1 MTSFAFKSALV
12 GVVVVFTYSA
22 LLPSIRVQ
30 ADETLMVG
38 NFPTATQDMSS
49 FLVGFKTDDDTIET
63 ESNTVK
69 SGGFSQKELDLLAE
83 GKEDFEFQAE
93 VSRLMDIIINSL
105 YQKKE
110 IFLRE
115 LLSNASDALDKIRF
129 LSLSEEGLLG
139 DKNELEI
146 RIKYDKDENSLT
158 ITDSGIGMT
167 KQDLIENL
175 GTVAKSGTTQ
185 FVEAL
190 TGADGDMS
198 LIGQFGVGFY
208 SVYLVADR
216 VQVTSKHNDDEQ
228 HIWES
233 TADATFSVAA
243 DPRGNTL
250 GRGTEIKLFLKE
262 DAAEYTNQQALEE
275 LVMRYSE
282 FITFP
287 IYLYKSSTETYE
299 VPVETDETDED
310 TEEANEEEEDDDD
323 DDDGGEEEDDGD
335 EEEDEDEEE
344 EEEEIEYE
352 TKTRT
357 VWNWELVNKQKAI
370 WARDKSEVSDEEY
383 ENFYKAISKDHEG
396 PATWTHFKAE
406 GEIEFRSILFVPKK
420 APHDLYDN
428 YYKSQTGLR
437 LYVRKVL
444 ITDEFEDLLPQYLNF
459 VKGVIDSDD
468 LPLNVSRETLQQHKV
483 LKVMG
488 KKLVR
493 KCLEMLRKLAQ
504 KASKEATTDVDES
517 DEVESNDAEKTD
529 PYIAFWEQFGKNIKL
544 GLVEDSSNRT
554 KLSKLLRFKTSKSD
568 GGWIS
573 LEDYVENMKEDQE
586 YIYYISG
593 ESLEAVENSPFLE
606 QCKKR
611 GLEVLFL
618 TDPIDEYA
626 VQNLTEFDGK
636 RLMSVTKEGLKF
648 GGDDD
653 ELDAK
658 REKLYKEKFNAL
670 TTFLSKTYGD
680 KIEKVTISNR
690 VEATPCI
697 LVTSQYGYSANM
709 ERIMKSQAFSDAK
722 RSSYLFSKKTME
734 INPRHPIIIEL
745 NKKVS
750 DGQETGQEVEDLAL
764 VLLDTAMINSGFSM
778 ENAGEFS
785 QRMYRVMQSG
795 LGLDTLELED
805 HVEVVED
812 DESNEEGEEEE
823 EEELFDD
830 SEDTGS
836 ESGSIEKK
844 DEL

>member
-1 MTSFAFKSALV
+1 
-12 GVVVVFTYSA
+12 
-22 LLPSIRVQ
+22 
-30 ADETLMVG
+30 
-38 NFPTATQDMSS
+38 
-49 FLVGFKTDDDTIET
+49 
-63 ESNTVK
+63 
-69 SGGFSQKELDLLAE
+69 
-83 GKEDFEFQAE
+83 
-93 VSRLMDIIINSL
+93 
-105 YQKKE
+105 
-110 IFLRE
+110 
-115 LLSNASDALDKIRF
+115 
-129 LSLSEEGLLG
+129 
-139 DKNELEI
+139 
-146 RIKYDKDENSLT
+146 
-158 ITDSGIGMT
+158 
-167 KQDLIENL
+167 
-175 GTVAKSGTTQ
+175 
-185 FVEAL
+185 
-190 TGADGDMS
+190 
-198 LIGQFGVGFY
+198 
-208 SVYLVADR
+208 
-216 VQVTSKHNDDEQ
+216 
-228 HIWES
+228 
-233 TADATFSVAA
+233 
-243 DPRGNTL
+243 
-250 GRGTEIKLFLKE
+250 
-262 DAAEYTNQQALEE
+262 
-275 LVMRYSE
+275 
-282 FITFP
+282 
-287 IYLYKSSTETYE
+287 
-299 VPVETDETDED
+299 
-310 TEEANEEEEDDDD
+310 
-323 DDDGGEEEDDGD
+323 
-335 EEEDEDEEE
+335 
-344 EEEEIEYE
+344 
-352 TKTRT
+352 
-357 VWNWELVNKQKAI
+357 
-370 WARDKSEVSDEEY
+370 
-383 ENFYKAISKDHEG
+383 
-396 PATWTHFKAE
+396 
-406 GEIEFRSILFVPKK
+406 VPKK

-517 DEVESNDAEKTD
+517 DEVESNDAKKTD

>member
-1 MTSFAFKSALV
+1 
-12 GVVVVFTYSA
+12 
-22 LLPSIRVQ
+22 
-30 ADETLMVG
+30 
-38 NFPTATQDMSS
+38 
-49 FLVGFKTDDDTIET
+49 
-63 ESNTVK
+63 
-69 SGGFSQKELDLLAE
+69 
-83 GKEDFEFQAE
+83 
-93 VSRLMDIIINSL
+93 
-105 YQKKE
+105 
-110 IFLRE
+110 
-115 LLSNASDALDKIRF
+115 
-129 LSLSEEGLLG
+129 
-139 DKNELEI
+139 
-146 RIKYDKDENSLT
+146 
-158 ITDSGIGMT
+158 
-167 KQDLIENL
+167 
-175 GTVAKSGTTQ
+175 
-185 FVEAL
+185 
-190 TGADGDMS
+190 
-198 LIGQFGVGFY
+198 
-208 SVYLVADR
+208 
-216 VQVTSKHNDDEQ
+216 
-228 HIWES
+228 
-233 TADATFSVAA
+233 
-243 DPRGNTL
+243 
-250 GRGTEIKLFLKE
+250 
-262 DAAEYTNQQALEE
+262 
-275 LVMRYSE
+275 MRYSE